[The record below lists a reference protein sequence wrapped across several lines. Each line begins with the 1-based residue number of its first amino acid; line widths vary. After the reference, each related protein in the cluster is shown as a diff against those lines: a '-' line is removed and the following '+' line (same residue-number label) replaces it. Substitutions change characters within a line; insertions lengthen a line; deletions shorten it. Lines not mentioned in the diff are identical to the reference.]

1 MPSPSTTNLPRPRS
15 WDEFED
21 ICADVLKR
29 LWNDPFVVR
38 NGRSGQQQ
46 NGVDIYGQPKHLGG
60 PASEKYAGAQC
71 KTTAELDIATVE
83 EEVEKAKGFRPP
95 LSEYLVMTTAARDA
109 TLQEEVR
116 TKSWS
121 RRVLVMFWEDISLE
135 LSGYDDLLQKHF
147 PGWMKRTTTKEH
159 VLNRLLSSEPEDF
172 DYNDSIGVFVHTQD
186 VKLRIVLERGAES
199 EEEFDE
205 PWVHRF
211 PNPKGT
217 RQPVYIYYGETRVE
231 EVPCVYVDGAR
242 YLIPFPMS
250 AIDLTI
256 NQFEY
261 RIARIINYPL
271 PGRGIDVAIDF
282 ALQHAGISV
291 QE

>member
-1 MPSPSTTNLPRPRS
+1 M
-15 WDEFED
+15 
-21 ICADVLKR
+21 
-29 LWNDPFVVR
+29 
-38 NGRSGQQQ
+38 
-46 NGVDIYGQPKHLGG
+46 
-60 PASEKYAGAQC
+60 
-71 KTTAELDIATVE
+71 
-83 EEVEKAKGFRPP
+83 
-95 LSEYLVMTTAARDA
+95 
-109 TLQEEVR
+109 
-116 TKSWS
+116 
-121 RRVLVMFWEDISLE
+121 
-135 LSGYDDLLQKHF
+135 
-147 PGWMKRTTTKEH
+147 
-159 VLNRLLSSEPEDF
+159 
-172 DYNDSIGVFVHTQD
+172 
-186 VKLRIVLERGAES
+186 KLRIVLERGAES

-242 YLIPFPMS
+242 YLILFPKS

-271 PGRGIDVAIDF
+271 PGRGIDFAIDF
-282 ALQHAGISV
+282 ALQRAGISV